1 MKALAQQIIPSYIT
15 QQNTS
20 SQGNYFVPADGEGPP
35 NQNQQNEPEND
46 DRQQTLL
53 QTLTEHM
60 TLSFL
65 SRSRALEQ
73 GDSREERE
81 WDRIIV
87 GYLVLLSQWLYDN
100 PVGVREFLDE
110 GGLSIVSAV
119 PLFFL
124 PNGPTES
131 PVIKLVEP
139 INQTSGVDVLVQ
151 GLCSFLLAVC
161 YEYNREPGEITR

>member
-1 MKALAQQIIPSYIT
+1 MKSLAQQIIPSYVT
-15 QQNTS
+15 QQNHS
-20 SQGNYFVPADGEGPP
+20 SQGDYFVPADGGGPP
-35 NQNQQNEPEND
+35 NQNQQNESEND

-65 SRSRALEQ
+65 SRSRAVEQ

-87 GYLVLLSQWLYDN
+87 GYLVLLTQWLYDN

-119 PLFFL
+119 SLLFFL
-124 PNGPTES
+124 NSSTEGWV
-131 PVIKLVEP
+131 P
-139 INQTSGVDVLVQ
+139 
-151 GLCSFLLAVC
+151 
-161 YEYNREPGEITR
+161 